1 MRNLTTNKNLS
12 PEEKWESLTFAN
24 NFLFCR
30 ILESEPEI
38 CRRLLE
44 MLLHIKIERLEM
56 LQSELTIQVGPDSH
70 SIRCDVYAKDEG
82 RVFDIEIQTTNRSD
96 LPKRARYY
104 QSAIDMDCLSRGEE
118 YESLRNSYVIFLCL
132 DDMFGKGLPA
142 YFFENICAQDGKTKL
157 GDGAYKVFFNASD
170 YDKMGSDEERAFF
183 KFLCGKAAEDDFT
196 RIIEQK
202 VARAK
207 KNAGWRKY
215 YMTWDQEIKHQ
226 RHMAF
231 DEGKAE
237 GLSEGRE
244 KGLSEGARQNAVEN
258 AKNLLKMNVLSPE
271 QIAQAVGL
279 SVEEISDLRGS
290 LCAESLSV

>member
-1 MRNLTTNKNLS
+1 
-12 PEEKWESLTFAN
+12 
-24 NFLFCR
+24 
-30 ILESEPEI
+30 
-38 CRRLLE
+38 
-44 MLLHIKIERLEM
+44 
-56 LQSELTIQVGPDSH
+56 
-70 SIRCDVYAKDEG
+70 
-82 RVFDIEIQTTNRSD
+82 
-96 LPKRARYY
+96 
-104 QSAIDMDCLSRGEE
+104 
-118 YESLRNSYVIFLCL
+118 
-132 DDMFGKGLPA
+132 
-142 YFFENICAQDGKTKL
+142 
-157 GDGAYKVFFNASD
+157 KVFFNASD

-244 KGLSEGARQNAVEN
+244 KGLSEGARQKAVEN
-258 AKNLLKMNVLSPE
+258 AKNAILQGLNDELISK
-271 QIAQAVGL
+271 ITGL
-279 SVEEISDLRGS
+279 SVEEVASLQNS
-290 LCAESLSV
+290 LCAESMSV

>member
-38 CRRLLE
+38 CKRILE

-56 LQSELTIQVGPDSH
+56 LQSELTIQVGLDSH

-82 RVFDIEIQTTNRSD
+82 RVFDIEIQTTNRAD

-118 YESLRNSYVIFLCL
+118 YESLKDSYVIFLCL
-132 DDMFGKGLPA
+132 DDMFGRGLPA
-142 YFFENICAQDGKTKL
+142 YFFENICVQDGETRL
-157 GDGAYKVFFNASD
+157 NDGAHKVFFNASE
-170 YDKMGSDEERAFF
+170 YDKMVSDDEKAFF

-244 KGLSEGARQNAVEN
+244 KGLSEGKIEA
-258 AKNLLKMNVLSPE
+258 AKNAILQGLNDELISK
-271 QIAQAVGL
+271 ITGL
-279 SVEEISDLRGS
+279 SVEEISSLRNS

>member
-1 MRNLTTNKNLS
+1 
-12 PEEKWESLTFAN
+12 
-24 NFLFCR
+24 
-30 ILESEPEI
+30 
-38 CRRLLE
+38 
-44 MLLHIKIERLEM
+44 
-56 LQSELTIQVGPDSH
+56 
-70 SIRCDVYAKDEG
+70 
-82 RVFDIEIQTTNRSD
+82 
-96 LPKRARYY
+96 
-104 QSAIDMDCLSRGEE
+104 
-118 YESLRNSYVIFLCL
+118 
-132 DDMFGKGLPA
+132 
-142 YFFENICAQDGKTKL
+142 
-157 GDGAYKVFFNASD
+157 
-170 YDKMGSDEERAFF
+170 
-183 KFLCGKAAEDDFT
+183 AAEDDFT

-244 KGLSEGARQNAVEN
+244 KGLSEGARQKAVEN

-279 SVEEISDLRGS
+279 SVEEILDLRNS
-290 LCAESLSV
+290 LCTESLSV

>member
-38 CRRLLE
+38 CKRILE

-56 LQSELTIQVGPDSH
+56 LQSELTIQVGLDSH

-118 YESLRNSYVIFLCL
+118 YESLKDSYVIFLCL

-142 YFFENICAQDGKTKL
+142 YFFENICAQDGKTRL
-157 GDGAYKVFFNASD
+157 CDGAYKVFFNASD

-237 GLSEGRE
+237 GLSEG
-244 KGLSEGARQNAVEN
+244 ARQNAVEN

-279 SVEEISDLRGS
+279 SVEEVASLRNS

>member
-1 MRNLTTNKNLS
+1 
-12 PEEKWESLTFAN
+12 
-24 NFLFCR
+24 
-30 ILESEPEI
+30 
-38 CRRLLE
+38 
-44 MLLHIKIERLEM
+44 
-56 LQSELTIQVGPDSH
+56 
-70 SIRCDVYAKDEG
+70 
-82 RVFDIEIQTTNRSD
+82 
-96 LPKRARYY
+96 
-104 QSAIDMDCLSRGEE
+104 
-118 YESLRNSYVIFLCL
+118 
-132 DDMFGKGLPA
+132 MFGKGLPA
-142 YFFENICAQDGKTKL
+142 YFFENICAQDKETRL
-157 GDGAYKVFFNASD
+157 YDGAYKVFFNASD

-237 GLSEGRE
+237 GLSEG
-244 KGLSEGARQNAVEN
+244 ARQKAVEN
-258 AKNLLKMNVLSPE
+258 AKNAILQGLNDELISK
-271 QIAQAVGL
+271 ITGL
-279 SVEEISDLRGS
+279 SVEEVANLRNS

>member
-1 MRNLTTNKNLS
+1 
-12 PEEKWESLTFAN
+12 
-24 NFLFCR
+24 
-30 ILESEPEI
+30 
-38 CRRLLE
+38 
-44 MLLHIKIERLEM
+44 
-56 LQSELTIQVGPDSH
+56 
-70 SIRCDVYAKDEG
+70 
-82 RVFDIEIQTTNRSD
+82 
-96 LPKRARYY
+96 
-104 QSAIDMDCLSRGEE
+104 
-118 YESLRNSYVIFLCL
+118 
-132 DDMFGKGLPA
+132 MFGKGLPA

-237 GLSEGRE
+237 GLSEG
-244 KGLSEGARQNAVEN
+244 ARQNAVEN
-258 AKNLLKMNVLSPE
+258 AKNAILQGLNDELISK
-271 QIAQAVGL
+271 ITGL
-279 SVEEISDLRGS
+279 SVEEVANLRNS